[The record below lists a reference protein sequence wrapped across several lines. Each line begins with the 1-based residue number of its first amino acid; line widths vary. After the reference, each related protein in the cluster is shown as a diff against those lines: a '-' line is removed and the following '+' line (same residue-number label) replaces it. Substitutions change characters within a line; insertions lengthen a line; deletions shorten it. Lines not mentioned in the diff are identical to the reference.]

1 MSRLRGILLNRKP
14 ILSAILALALVLPV
28 VSSYAESFSVTTNKD
43 LYTLGEKAII
53 VGLIPESA
61 PEGYAV
67 LLRVTGPGNSECAV
81 QNVLPDSDYSFVS
94 RPLDLNE
101 CGAGQYTV
109 MAYYADFSA
118 NSTFAVSNSTQTG
131 QGNTLE
137 LRLLR
142 SVAIQAQ
149 ETVNHR
155 MREFLESNQVLPE
168 DIADGY
174 SLGVFEASLVLQA
187 VEFGNTAEAKK
198 HLIFTVKHFRE
209 VLNSL
214 AAERIVF
221 EHTVNLDAASDD
233 SEEAMLERYERIKE
247 FYFRLEELA
256 QKNGVD
262 NESDFGQIISL
273 LARSKGM
280 IEDGDL
286 ERAGRDLEGANEMLE
301 SIRQNLYGDRSA
313 ESSQANS
320 TDKEVD
326 LQAKRLAKVADRFER
341 DAYGIL
347 EGNPSEN
354 VNATIQTALRLISEA
369 RLDIENGD
377 YSAARSNLS
386 GAFSALDE
394 AKEKARDDSER
405 DEQDADDEGKNSGRN
420 NESNEGEN
428 RGSDKDNDED
438 EG

>member
-1 MSRLRGILLNRKP
+1 LSRLRGRLLTRKP
-14 ILSAILALALVLPV
+14 VLSIILALALVLPV
-28 VSSYAESFSVTTNKD
+28 ASSYAESFSVTTNKD
-43 LYTLGEKAII
+43 LYTVGEKAII
-53 VGLIPESA
+53 VGLIPDSA

-67 LLRVTGPGNSECAV
+67 LLRVIGPSDSECAV
-81 QNVLPDSDYSFVS
+81 QNILPDSDYSFVS
-94 RPLDLNE
+94 RPLDLKE

-109 MAYYADFSA
+109 MAYYADIST

-131 QGNTLE
+131 QGNKLE
-137 LRLLR
+137 LRLLK

-149 ETVNHR
+149 ETVNQR
-155 MREFLESNQVLPE
+155 LRQFLESSQVLPE
-168 DIADGY
+168 DIADRY

-209 VLNSL
+209 VINSL

-221 EHTVNLDAASDD
+221 EHTVNLEAASDD
-233 SEEAMLERYERIKE
+233 GEEALLERYERIKE

-256 QKNGVD
+256 QKNGMD
-262 NESDFGQIISL
+262 NESDFGQIVSL

-280 IEDGDL
+280 IEDGNL
-286 ERAGRDLEGANEMLE
+286 ERAGRDLEEANEMLE
-301 SIRQNLYGDRSA
+301 SIRQSLYGDRDSA
-313 ESSQANS
+313 SSQANS
-320 TDKEVD
+320 TDKEMD
-326 LQAKRLAKVADRFER
+326 FQAKRLANVADRFER
-341 DAYGIL
+341 DAYSML
-347 EGNPSEN
+347 EGNPSES

-394 AKEKARDDSER
+394 AKEKAREDTAER
-405 DEQDADDEGKNSGRN
+405 NEENADDGDSGRN
-420 NESNEGEN
+420 KESNEGEN
-428 RGSDKDNDED
+428 RGSGKDSDED
-438 EG
+438 DDG